1 MKLWASWHLVMGNDV
16 FSWPVFFKKKKMKNQ
31 TNAATGPQR
40 VSLNKQGSK
49 DAAVR
54 PGLWKVHSE
63 STE

>member
-1 MKLWASWHLVMGNDV
+1 M
-16 FSWPVFFKKKKMKNQ
+16 FFLDLFFLKKKKMKNQ